1 MELHLKDS
9 CKYQFIFFG
18 LYISVAVCELC
29 YRMKGEY
36 CLLIHSTRR
45 KEGIGGNNWRIKVI
59 TFYVVS
65 LKPED

>member
-1 MELHLKDS
+1 
-9 CKYQFIFFG
+9 
-18 LYISVAVCELC
+18 
-29 YRMKGEY
+29 MKGEY